1 MLLLRLL
8 INAIA
13 LMFISYYIPGIE
25 VSSFYTALITAIIL
39 GILNAV
45 LRPILTLL
53 TLPITI
59 LTLGLFALVI
69 NAFIFWFVSTF
80 VKGFTVEG
88 FGAAFLGSLILVI
101 VSMGTNLLLHR

>member
-13 LMFISYYIPGIE
+13 LMFISYYFPGIE
-25 VSSFYTALITAIIL
+25 VASFYTALITAIIL

-69 NAFIFWFVSTF
+69 NALIFWFASSF

-88 FGAAFLGSLILVI
+88 FGAALLGSIVLTV